1 MIYIIHRKH
10 VFDGGSMR
18 SWNAVTA
25 YSEVYRTGIKN
36 MVWSKDF
43 HYKREATAWC
53 KENGLPYMTEK
64 EWNNLWL
71 SALDEAEP
79 IADDFY
85 RVAAG
90 LLNRR
95 VFAKNPSTKLLK
107 NGKVKFL
114 NKRGRF

>member
-1 MIYIIHRKH
+1 M
-10 VFDGGSMR
+10 
-18 SWNAVTA
+18 
-25 YSEVYRTGIKN
+25 
-36 MVWSKDF
+36 
-43 HYKREATAWC
+43 
-53 KENGLPYMTEK
+53 PYMTEK

-85 RVAAG
+85 RVAAE

-114 NKRGRF
+114 NKGGALNE